1 MQLRTEIADREQTER
16 ALRRSEQW
24 LRAVIENEPECV
36 KVVGTDGRVLQINA
50 SGLAMLEADTVEEIN
65 ARGLASFVV
74 PEDQANFAALHQ
86 RVIGGERGLLEFEV
100 IGLRGTR
107 RWLETHA
114 APISD
119 PDNHTTL
126 LLGITRDVTERK
138 RAEQGRNL
146 AASVFIHA
154 SEAITIT
161 DAFGTIIEVNDAFT
175 AITGYAREE
184 VLGRNP
190 RLLHSGRQGPDFY
203 AAMWRDLGEKGDWH
217 GEVWNRRKGG
227 ELYAQMLTI
236 SAVRDAQGRT
246 QQYVALS
253 SDITALKEHGQK
265 LEYVA
270 HYDALT
276 RLPNRVLLA
285 DRLHQSM
292 AQCHRR
298 GQPLAVVY
306 LDLDGFKAINDRH
319 GHEAGDRM
327 LIALATSM
335 REVLREGDTL
345 ARIGGDEFVAVLVD
359 LEGVDA
365 RVPIISRLLAA
376 AAQMVNV
383 DGLMLRVSASLGVTF
398 YPDGEE
404 VDADQLLRRADQAMY
419 QAKLAGKNRYHVFDA
434 VRDSSIRSHHEGVDR
449 IRRALRDRELVLHYQ
464 PKVDMCTGTVIGAEA
479 LLRWQHPERGL
490 LLPAMFLPTIEDDPL
505 AVEVG
510 EWVIDSAL
518 TQMESWR
525 EAGLCIPV
533 SVNVCARQ
541 LQDAS
546 FVERLRE
553 LLAAHP
559 RVSPGDLEM
568 EVLETSALRDLV
580 HVSNVIEACG
590 EIGVSFTLDDFG
602 TGYSSLTY
610 LKRLPVARLKI
621 DQSFV
626 RDMLDDPDDLAILEG
641 VLGMAT
647 AFRREVV
654 AEGVENMEQG
664 AMLLQLGCQRAQ
676 GYGIARPMPAEAMPA
691 WSAAW
696 RNDPS
701 WGELPVVSRD
711 DLPLLFASAR
721 HRAWIAVVENQL
733 KGAPGV
739 QPPLDHHQCHIG
751 RWLDG
756 KGLARHGRHPAFHPI
771 EQLHRAAHALVAE
784 LLALQ
789 AGGSGSEALSR
800 LGELHG
806 IGEALIEQFKSLCR
820 EAGTQ
825 GAHDSGAARRP

>member
-1 MQLRTEIADREQTER
+1 MRTDPRGTGPPTVLLIESDPGDEAALADAVVEGMGPCCLRVA
-16 ALRRSEQW
+16 RSVAE
-24 LRAVIENEPECV
+24 
-36 KVVGTDGRVLQINA
+36 
-50 SGLAMLEADTVEEIN
+50 
-65 ARGLASFVV
+65 ARG
-74 PEDQANFAALHQ
+74 
-86 RVIGGERGLLEFEV
+86 
-100 IGLRGTR
+100 
-107 RWLETHA
+107 
-114 APISD
+114 
-119 PDNHTTL
+119 
-126 LLGITRDVTERK
+126 
-138 RAEQGRNL
+138 
-146 AASVFIHA
+146 
-154 SEAITIT
+154 EAITIT
-161 DAFGTIIEVNDAFT
+161 DAGGTIIEVNGAFT
-175 AITGYAREE
+175 RITGYAREE
-184 VLGRNP
+184 VLGSNP
-190 RLLHSGRQGPDFY
+190 RLLHSGRQGRDFY
-203 AAMWRDLGEKGDWH
+203 AAMWGDLIEKGYWH
-217 GEVWNRRKGG
+217 GEVWNPRKGG

-265 LEYVA
+265 LEYIA

-292 AQCHRR
+292 ALCQRR

-306 LDLDGFKAINDRH
+306 LDLDGFKTINDRY

-335 REVLREGDTL
+335 REVLREEDTL
-345 ARIGGDEFVAVLVD
+345 ARIGGDEFVALLVD

-365 RVPIISRLLAA
+365 SAPIIGRLLAA
-376 AAQMVNV
+376 AAQLVNV

-398 YPDGEE
+398 YPDDED
-404 VDADQLLRRADQAMY
+404 VDADQLLRRADQAMC
-419 QAKLAGKNRYHVFDA
+419 QAKLAGKNRYYVFDA
-434 VRDSSIRSHHEGVDR
+434 VRDSSIRSHHESLES

-479 LLRWQHPERGL
+479 LIRWQHPERGL

-505 AVEVG
+505 VVEVG

-518 TQMESWR
+518 NQMESWR
-525 EAGLCIPV
+525 EVGLCIPV
-533 SVNVCARQ
+533 SVNVSARQ
-541 LQDAS
+541 LQQAG
-546 FVERLRE
+546 FVERLCE

-559 RVSPGDLEM
+559 RVGPGDLEM
-568 EVLETSALRDLV
+568 EVLETSALRDLAQ
-580 HVSNVIEACG
+580 VSNVIEACR
-590 EIGVSFTLDDFG
+590 EIGVGFTLDDFG

-610 LKRLPVARLKI
+610 LKRLPVSCLKI

-647 AFRREVV
+647 ALRRDVV

-664 AMLLQLGCQRAQ
+664 AMLLHLGCQRAQ
-676 GYGIARPMPAEAMPA
+676 GYGIARPMPADAMPA

-696 RNDPS
+696 RNHPS

-721 HRAWIAVVENQL
+721 HRAWIALVESQL
-733 KGAPGV
+733 KGGPGV
-739 QPPLDHHQCHIG
+739 RPPLDHHQCHIG
-751 RWLDG
+751 RWLDS
-756 KGLARHGRHPAFHPI
+756 KGLARHGRHPAFHSI
-771 EQLHRAAHALVAE
+771 EQFHREAHALVAE

-789 AGGSGSEALSR
+789 VGGQGEAALAR
-800 LGELHG
+800 LGDLHA
-806 IGEALIEQFKSLCR
+806 IGDALIEQFKSLCR
-820 EAGTQ
+820 EAGAA
-825 GAHDSGAARRP
+825 GA